1 MASRTCYFWGD
12 KPEDGA
18 GFANVRDQLARRRFK
33 NWAGPFPLEDGA
45 VLMTKVGSYR
55 ANSWGLYDMVGN
67 VLEWVQDP
75 WVRCYPGD
83 GADESAAPGDGSK
96 SGYGIHRM
104 HEVAV
109 GGGEFH
115 QGFRGLPGLTG
126 VSCSARV
133 PFS

>member
-1 MASRTCYFWGD
+1 MKSKAS
-12 KPEDGA
+12 E
-18 GFANVRDQLARRRFK
+18 VRGREAR
-33 NWAGPFPLEDGA
+33 L
-45 VLMTKVGSYR
+45 R
-55 ANSWGLYDMVGN
+55 ADFDYL
-67 VLEWVQDP
+67 
-75 WVRCYPGD
+75 YPGVQANTWVPVERLIHD
-83 GADESAAPGDGSK
+83 VVTLLYGDGSK